1 MQSLANLTWSTM
13 PTRPLALVPTGSFE
27 QHGPHL
33 PFDTDVVIAEE
44 VAKVAALLIGPDA
57 VVLPPLVYGSSGEHQ
72 SFPGTVSIGRQALV
86 HVLIEFVRSAAHWT
100 DRVIFVNAHGGNI
113 TALAE
118 AVNQLRYEGHDCAW
132 VACATE
138 DVDAHAGYTETSIML
153 HLEPHRVR
161 LDLAEI
167 GNTASIRDLLP
178 EIIAGGVSAVT
189 ANGVLGD
196 PAGATAAEGARCL
209 TEMARDVS
217 EFVKGNLVNT
227 HGQLIPTAS
236 GVHS

>member
-1 MQSLANLTWSTM
+1 
-13 PTRPLALVPTGSFE
+13 
-27 QHGPHL
+27 
-33 PFDTDVVIAEE
+33 
-44 VAKVAALLIGPDA
+44 
-57 VVLPPLVYGSSGEHQ
+57 
-72 SFPGTVSIGRQALV
+72 
-86 HVLIEFVRSAAHWT
+86 
-100 DRVIFVNAHGGNI
+100 
-113 TALAE
+113 
-118 AVNQLRYEGHDCAW
+118 
-132 VACATE
+132 
-138 DVDAHAGYTETSIML
+138 ML
-153 HLEPHRVR
+153 HLAPHRVR

-189 ANGVLGD
+189 SNGVLGD